1 MNPMTIE
8 ILVLAGIALFL
19 VLRLRNVLGTREGFE
34 KPETNVSTTKRSPDL
49 QVIDGGPDADIID
62 HVDPDS
68 GMAEKLAT
76 IKRIDPNFSVAEF
89 LGGARSAYEMIL
101 MSFERGNIEETRTY
115 LSDDVA
121 GTFDRVIK
129 ERQSRGIN
137 IEAEFAG
144 IRETKLNEVGFD
156 TSTNVADLTVLFLGE
171 LISVVKNVDGDIVE
185 GDGKQVKRQKDVWT
199 FSKDMSSDDPN
210 WRLVATDE

>member
-19 VLRLRNVLGTREGFE
+19 VLRLRGVLGTREGFE
-34 KPETNVSTTKRSPDL
+34 KPEPTNSTTKRAPDL
-49 QVIDGGPDADIID
+49 QVIDGGPDTDIAD

-68 GMAEKLAT
+68 EMAEKLAT
-76 IKRIDPNFSVAEF
+76 IKRVDSDFSVAEF
-89 LGGARSAYEMIL
+89 LNGARFAYEMVL
-101 MSFERGNIEETRTY
+101 MSFERGDIEDARAY
-115 LSDDVA
+115 LSKDVA
-121 GTFDRVIK
+121 ATFDAVIK
-129 ERQSRGIN
+129 ERQDRGIN

-144 IRETKLNEVGFD
+144 IREMKLQEVVFEIS
-156 TSTNVADLTVLFLGE
+156 TSVADLTVLFLGE
-171 LISVVKNVDGDIVE
+171 LISVVKNADGEIVE

-199 FSKDMSSDDPN
+199 FSKDISSDDPN

>member
-101 MSFERGNIEETRTY
+101 MSFERGNIEETRAY

-121 GTFDRVIK
+121 GTFDMVIK

-185 GDGKQVKRQKDVWT
+185 GDGKHVKRQKDVWT

>member
-68 GMAEKLAT
+68 SMAEKLAT
-76 IKRIDPNFSVAEF
+76 IKRIDPGFSVAEF

-101 MSFERGNIEETRTY
+101 MSFERGNIEETRAY

-121 GTFDRVIK
+121 GTFDMVIK

>member
-34 KPETNVSTTKRSPDL
+34 KPETNALTAKRSPDL
-49 QVIDGGPDADIID
+49 QVIDGGPDVDIID

-68 GMAEKLAT
+68 GMAEKLAA
-76 IKRIDPNFSVAEF
+76 IKRIDPDFSVAEF

-101 MSFERGNIEETRTY
+101 MSFERGNIEETRAY

-121 GTFDRVIK
+121 GTFDMVIK

>member
-34 KPETNVSTTKRSPDL
+34 KTEANTITAKRSPDL
-49 QVIDGGPDADIID
+49 QVIDGGPDTDITD
-62 HVDPDS
+62 HVDPNS
-68 GMAEKLAT
+68 EMADKLALM
-76 IKRIDPNFSVAEF
+76 KRTDSEFSVAQF
-89 LGGARSAYEMIL
+89 LAGARFAYELIL
-101 MSFERGNIEETRTY
+101 MSFERGDIEETRAY

-121 GTFDRVIK
+121 DTFEAVIK
-129 ERQSRGIN
+129 ERQDCGIN

-144 IRETKLNEVGFD
+144 IREMKLQEVGFD
-156 TSTNVADLTVLFLGE
+156 ASTKVADLTVLFLGE
-171 LISVVKNVDGDIVE
+171 LISVVKNENGDIVE
-185 GDGKQVKRQKDVWT
+185 GDGKHVKRQKDVWT
-199 FSKDMSSDDPN
+199 FSKDLSSNDPN

>member
-34 KPETNVSTTKRSPDL
+34 KPETNAPTAKRSPDL

-68 GMAEKLAT
+68 EMAEKLAI
-76 IKRIDPNFSVAEF
+76 IKRIDPGFSVAEF

-101 MSFERGNIEETRTY
+101 MSFELTKSNI
-115 LSDDVA
+115 
-121 GTFDRVIK
+121 
-129 ERQSRGIN
+129 
-137 IEAEFAG
+137 
-144 IRETKLNEVGFD
+144 
-156 TSTNVADLTVLFLGE
+156 TVLKLAHRVSFKLH
-171 LISVVKNVDGDIVE
+171 
-185 GDGKQVKRQKDVWT
+185 
-199 FSKDMSSDDPN
+199 
-210 WRLVATDE
+210 

>member
-34 KPETNVSTTKRSPDL
+34 KPETNVPTTKRSPDL
-49 QVIDGGPDADIID
+49 QVIDGGPDVDIID

-68 GMAEKLAT
+68 GMAEKLAA
-76 IKRIDPNFSVAEF
+76 IKRIDPDFSVAEF

-101 MSFERGNIEETRTY
+101 MSFERGNIEETRAY

-121 GTFDRVIK
+121 GTFDMVIK
-129 ERQSRGIN
+129 ERQSRGIR

-144 IRETKLNEVGFD
+144 VRETKLNEVGFD

-185 GDGKQVKRQKDVWT
+185 GDGKHVKRQKDVWT